1 MSTPFKMKGFSGFEN
16 SPAKQKSHPAGTGF
30 QNLKNSPKTK
40 SKSNWNLS
48 GWLKGEQGLVPDYKG
63 KSTKKTVTQVKKRVK
78 KAANESTFTNPR
90 SASEVLSDQTDTRM
104 HTRLMKEQF
113 ARDDSGEKTSKADA
127 AYLKHYSDKN
137 EKTRPNKK
145 DRY

>member
-48 GWLKGEQGLVPDYKG
+48 GWLKGEQGLVPDYKE

-78 KAANESTFTNPR
+78 KAANESTFTNPKGL
-90 SASEVLSDQTDTRM
+90 SEHMSDQMDARM
-104 HTRLMKEQF
+104 HTSYLKYINEAKTPKAKKEAESNLM
-113 ARDDSGEKTSKADA
+113 
-127 AYLKHYSDKN
+127 YKHYSEKSKKN
-137 EKTRPNKK
+137 RPNKE